1 MPAIQPNYWQIWGD
15 KLPIEPEK
23 MQKFLEDSKRGDII
37 IRDIKLDIMLKAIL
51 MFNLSRFDKEVEKLL
66 DLLNI
71 AQKAR
76 LAYAL
81 KIINKTTLNDTI
93 RMHDIRNR
101 FAHHLKMNFTDTEI
115 IKKCKKLSTA
125 VKGESVSASKAEKFY
140 MNAQEKC
147 WDCFTDK
154 IREYH
159 QILTKK
165 MSQQSK
171 P

>member
-1 MPAIQPNYWQIWGD
+1 MPAIQPNYWLMWGD
-15 KLPIEPEK
+15 KLPLEPEK
-23 MQKFLEDSKRGDII
+23 VQKLLEDSKRGDII
-37 IRDIKLDIMLKAIL
+37 IGDIKFDILLKALLIPN
-51 MFNLSRFDKEVEKLL
+51 FSRFDEEVEKLL

-81 KIINKTTLNDTI
+81 KVINKTTLNDII

-101 FAHHLKMNFTDTEI
+101 FAHHFNMSFTDTEI

-125 VKGESVSASKAEKFY
+125 VKGDRFTATNAEKFY
-140 MNAQEKC
+140 TDAQEKY
-147 WDCFTDK
+147 WDYFTDK

-159 QILTKK
+159 QIYKKK
-165 MSQQSK
+165 MSQQPK

>member
-1 MPAIQPNYWQIWGD
+1 MPDIWPNFWAIWGG

-23 MQKFLEDSKRGDII
+23 VQKFLEDSKRGDII
-37 IRDIKLDIMLKAIL
+37 IRDIKLDMMLKIIIIPN
-51 MFNLSRFDKEVEKLL
+51 FSRFDKECEKLL

-125 VKGESVSASKAEKFY
+125 VKGESVSAAKAEKFY
-140 MNAQEKC
+140 MDAQEKC
-147 WDCFTDK
+147 WDYITDK

-159 QILTKK
+159 QKLTKK
-165 MSQQSK
+165 MSQHT
-171 P
+171 